1 MRRYV
6 RHLPEKPGAKT
17 KFRDLDRKTKQIL
30 GEQIKI
36 EKTTLLGA
44 FFFMVVVTL
53 CSLATPYIS
62 KIALDNYIAD
72 GNKRGLFISTVLL
85 IVLALVNWL
94 ATFCRSHLTNSATNR
109 SISRM
114 RENLFSHVLD
124 QSMSFFEREK
134 TGDIISRLTEDI
146 NAIADLVS
154 SGLISLVGDLFT
166 LVGVIYIMLKLS
178 PKLAWW
184 LLATVPIMI
193 LLLRQFGYRIK
204 NVYKDARE
212 KSAEL
217 SSGVEEDISG
227 IKVVQ
232 SLNRQEQNL
241 SAFSEKSQQAVKANI
256 KAVSSMAL
264 LSPLMALTQSGG
276 LVLVLLVGGN
286 EVVKGRATIG
296 TLLAFLSYSRQLFQP
311 LSDLTNLYTV
321 FQASLA
327 SLERISE
334 YLSLKPAVPK
344 PKYPQR
350 LKDCTGQIEIK
361 NLYFSYDETAT
372 PLFRDLNLTIRA
384 GETLAVVGPSGS
396 GKSTLTKLICRL
408 YDPQRGSITIDGLDL
423 RDIEPS
429 DLRKNIA
436 VVPQTITL
444 FSGTIRDNIA
454 YSKPD
459 ASEEE
464 IENAAKRALIHDYII
479 QLPHGYNTEIGE
491 SGKGLSGGQKQLI
504 SYARAILVNPSI
516 LILDEA
522 TSSVDANTETAIKN
536 TMEDLLENRTC
547 IIIAHRFAT
556 LKYADRIALFDK
568 GNLEALGTKEQL
580 LRDSP
585 LFLELVS
592 RQLLA

>member
-1 MRRYV
+1 
-6 RHLPEKPGAKT
+6 
-17 KFRDLDRKTKQIL
+17 
-30 GEQIKI
+30 
-36 EKTTLLGA
+36 
-44 FFFMVVVTL
+44 
-53 CSLATPYIS
+53 
-62 KIALDNYIAD
+62 
-72 GNKRGLFISTVLL
+72 
-85 IVLALVNWL
+85 
-94 ATFCRSHLTNSATNR
+94 
-109 SISRM
+109 
-114 RENLFSHVLD
+114 
-124 QSMSFFEREK
+124 
-134 TGDIISRLTEDI
+134 
-146 NAIADLVS
+146 
-154 SGLISLVGDLFT
+154 
-166 LVGVIYIMLKLS
+166 
-178 PKLAWW
+178 
-184 LLATVPIMI
+184 
-193 LLLRQFGYRIK
+193 
-204 NVYKDARE
+204 
-212 KSAEL
+212 
-217 SSGVEEDISG
+217 
-227 IKVVQ
+227 
-232 SLNRQEQNL
+232 
-241 SAFSEKSQQAVKANI
+241 
-256 KAVSSMAL
+256 
-264 LSPLMALTQSGG
+264 
-276 LVLVLLVGGN
+276 
-286 EVVKGRATIG
+286 
-296 TLLAFLSYSRQLFQP
+296 
-311 LSDLTNLYTV
+311 
-321 FQASLA
+321 

-350 LKDCTGQIEIK
+350 LKDSTGQIEIK